1 MDTPKTQLDAQII
14 LRTLS
19 EHSEKL
25 YALGARKLGLFGSF
39 VRGEQTPES
48 DIDILVTMARPSYD
62 DYCNVKF
69 YLEDF
74 FGRKVDLGYDELLRE
89 EIRPHVMREVR
100 YIELHGKHESPE
112 LKSQSGDVSEE
123 EIDTSAT

>member
-1 MDTPKTQLDAQII
+1 MDAPKTQLDAQMI
-14 LRTLS
+14 LKTLS

-48 DIDILVTMARPSYD
+48 DIDILVTMARPSYG

-74 FGRKVDLGYDELLRE
+74 FGRKVDLVMEDGLKPR
-89 EIRPHVMREVR
+89 IRPYIMNEVI
-100 YIELHGKHESPE
+100 YAEGLST
-112 LKSQSGDVSEE
+112 LS
-123 EIDTSAT
+123 